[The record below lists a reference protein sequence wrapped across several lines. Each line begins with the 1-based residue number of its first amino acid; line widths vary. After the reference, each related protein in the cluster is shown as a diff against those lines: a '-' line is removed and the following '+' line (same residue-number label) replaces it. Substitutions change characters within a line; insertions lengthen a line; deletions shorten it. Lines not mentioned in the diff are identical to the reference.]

1 MAKKTMELEVEKE
14 GGGLGRFLVIATPIL
29 FTLVLVGAIIM
40 LFNVNLRNTMF
51 STLDKIPVVKNFV
64 PSADNSSSSNP
75 ATNQAQSTAATV
87 DQLKQQL
94 SDAQQKNSEQA
105 TQIKTL
111 QDQLNTQ
118 SGASG
123 TNGTST
129 TGSNTTGTTASGAGT
144 TGSGTTGTTS
154 GTSTTGTPTVQ
165 TEQDKQLK
173 LLANVYSDMSSSKAA
188 SIMQNMTTDEQVL
201 IFSKMN
207 AESQAGI
214 LQKMDPKVAAETS
227 LALKNATAASLAALQ
242 TKTAGAQ
249 NTAPTTS
256 TKLDSQAMAQTF
268 TTMPASSAASL
279 LLQTSKTSQTK
290 ALQILNNLDDS
301 TRAGILSA
309 MSTQD
314 PAATAQIVTRLM
326 GN

>member
-64 PSADNSSSSNP
+64 PSADNTSSADP

-94 SDAQQKNSEQA
+94 SDAQQKNTEQA

-129 TGSNTTGTTASGAGT
+129 AGNNTTGT

-173 LLANVYSDMSSSKAA
+173 MLANVYSDMSSSKAA